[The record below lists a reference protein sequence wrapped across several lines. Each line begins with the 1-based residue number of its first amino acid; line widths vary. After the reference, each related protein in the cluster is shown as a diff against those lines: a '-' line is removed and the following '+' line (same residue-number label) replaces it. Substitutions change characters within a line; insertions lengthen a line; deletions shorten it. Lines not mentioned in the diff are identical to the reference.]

1 MAGGGRVVDVAR
13 AEALV
18 WTDPIDVDGFIA
30 VLSAAPHLRW
40 VQLPF
45 AGVDRF
51 ASVLDA
57 DRTWTSAKGAYARP
71 VAEHALALGLAGLRG
86 LPSRARA
93 RRWGSPAG
101 RQLMG
106 ARVTVVGGGA
116 ITEALL
122 QLLVPF
128 EVEATVVRRH
138 VSPLPGAAQVVGVQD
153 LHHALTGAALVV
165 LTLALTEETRGI
177 IGSDALARMDEG
189 AWLVNVARG
198 EHVVTQALV
207 VALEQRI
214 IGGAALD
221 VTDPEPLPEGH
232 RLWELDNCL
241 LTPHVAN
248 TPEMAE
254 PLLAERV
261 RRNVERF
268 RTRQPLLGVVD
279 PVLGY

>member
-1 MAGGGRVVDVAR
+1 M
-13 AEALV
+13 
-18 WTDPIDVDGFIA
+18 
-30 VLSAAPHLRW
+30 
-40 VQLPF
+40 
-45 AGVDRF
+45 
-51 ASVLDA
+51 
-57 DRTWTSAKGAYARP
+57 
-71 VAEHALALGLAGLRG
+71 
-86 LPSRARA
+86 
-93 RRWGSPAG
+93 
-101 RQLMG
+101 
-106 ARVTVVGGGA
+106 VGGGA

-128 EVEATVVRRH
+128 EVKATVVRRH

-153 LHHALTGAALVV
+153 LHQALTGAALVV
-165 LTLALTEETRGI
+165 LTLALTGETRGI
-177 IGSDALARMDEG
+177 VGSDALARMDEG

-207 VALEQRI
+207 AALEQRL
-214 IGGAALD
+214 IGEAALD

-241 LTPHVAN
+241 LTPHVA
-248 TPEMAE
+248 TTLMAE

-268 RTRQPLLGVVD
+268 RTGQPLLGVVD